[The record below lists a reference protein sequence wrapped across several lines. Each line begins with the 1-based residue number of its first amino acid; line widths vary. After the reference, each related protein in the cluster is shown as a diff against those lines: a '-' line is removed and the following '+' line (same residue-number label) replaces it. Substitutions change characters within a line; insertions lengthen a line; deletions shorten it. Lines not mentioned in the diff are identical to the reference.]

1 MLPESLEYLAI
12 RPEGIYLDATAGLGG
27 HTGAIARRLTTGKV
41 LSCDR
46 DPESLQLARANTLD
60 VAQRIQFFHSKFS
73 SLDQTVEHAGFGKL
87 DGLLADLGVSRFQ
100 LTEASRGFSFMADG
114 PLDMRMDQSSWGSS
128 HGESADTLVNQS
140 AEKALADWIYQ
151 IGEERRAR
159 KIARAIVRSR
169 PIRSTLHLAGVVERA
184 VPRTGPIHPATR
196 TFMALRILVNR
207 EREELDSLLELAP
220 GLIRSGGR
228 LVVISFMSSEDRAV
242 KEKFRSLAKEGL
254 GVILTKRPI
263 EPSEAE
269 TRANPPSRSAKL
281 RAMEI
286 SGAEQNQDQ
295 LVGGNHGDTGSIL
308 Q

>member
-12 RPEGIYLDATAGLGG
+12 RPEGIYMDVTAGLGG

-60 VAQRIQFFHSKFS
+60 AADRIQFFHSRFS
-73 SLDQTVEHAGFGKL
+73 SLDQTAESAGFGKL

-100 LTEASRGFSFMADG
+100 LTDAARGFSFMTDG
-114 PLDMRMDQSSWGSS
+114 PLDMRMNQSQ
-128 HGESADTLVNQS
+128 GETADDLVNGS

-169 PIRSTLHLAGVVERA
+169 PIRSTSHLAGVVERA

-196 TFMALRILVNR
+196 TFMALRILVNQ
-207 EREELDSLLELAP
+207 EQEELDSLLKIAP
-220 GLIRSGGR
+220 SLIRGGGR
-228 LVVISFMSSEDRAV
+228 LVVISFMSSEDRKV
-242 KEKFRSLAKEGL
+242 KEAFRELSKQGVGL
-254 GVILTKRPI
+254 TLTKRPI
-263 EPSEAE
+263 DPSEE
-269 TRANPPSRSAKL
+269 EVRRNPPSRSAKL

-286 SGAEQNQDQ
+286 IGATNEEE
-295 LVGGNHGDTGSIL
+295 VAAGGNHGDISRDF